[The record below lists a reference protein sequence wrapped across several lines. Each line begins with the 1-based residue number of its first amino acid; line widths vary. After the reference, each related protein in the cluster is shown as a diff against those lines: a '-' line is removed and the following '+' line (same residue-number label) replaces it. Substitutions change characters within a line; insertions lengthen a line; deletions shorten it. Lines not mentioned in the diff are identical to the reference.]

1 MSSRIIRRTF
11 LVASIALFAACGS
24 DSGTTVTQQSVTYT
38 STMNAANE
46 VRTPA
51 VVSSATGSAT
61 YVLTGNILTYTVTVN
76 GLTGTATLSHI
87 HSAPAGV
94 NGNVIVPFVTAS
106 VVSGTVTSG
115 SIDLSQPISNGT
127 TSITGDSLRTLLNNG
142 GAYTNV
148 HTALYGGGEI
158 RGQIVK
164 Q

>member
-1 MSSRIIRRTF
+1 MRSLISKGT
-11 LVASIALFAACGS
+11 LLTASIAVFAACGGGS
-24 DSGTTVTQQSVTYT
+24 DTTVVQPSATFT
-38 STMNAANE
+38 STLNATNE
-46 VRTPA
+46 VRTPPVA
-51 VVSSATGSAT
+51 SSATGTAT
-61 YVLTGNILTYTVTVN
+61 YVLTG
-76 GLTGTATLSHI
+76 
-87 HSAPAGV
+87 
-94 NGNVIVPFVTAS
+94 NGNVIVPFVTAT

-158 RGQIVK
+158 RGQIIK